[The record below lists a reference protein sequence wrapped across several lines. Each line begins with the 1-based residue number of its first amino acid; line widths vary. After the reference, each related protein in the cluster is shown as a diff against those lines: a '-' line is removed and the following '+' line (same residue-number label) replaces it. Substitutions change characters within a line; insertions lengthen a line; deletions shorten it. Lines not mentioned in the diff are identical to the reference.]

1 MKSTGFT
8 SFASAL
14 VLASCAALVTAC
26 GSEPNGDPAL
36 EADGGTTL
44 PDGASPL
51 PTPDGGGPLPDG
63 ATPPPTPCGAAKYTE
78 TLPTNTVDVS
88 GVTFSSAN
96 PSPYVLSV
104 LERRYPLGKWLVE
117 GGLANTAIGGSCIER
132 FLGDKSSGDAVI
144 RQLSTV
150 VHECSH
156 FFDLADRS
164 PSSSTYNVRTDVVF
178 KCSQGDAQGR
188 GGVTFARSRITKDAY
203 AAKRPAC
210 GGQSRPGCDTYADVY
225 LDGNPDDTTFQGGDQ
240 GFSSVLEETTQ
251 YVNSLAT
258 AYAFEDRYRSRKV
271 SERDGILTFQW
282 YIERYLLL
290 AKTSYPA
297 AYKLIQEDPCWRK
310 AVLTVWDRADFYLEA
325 TKSLTSLGIND
336 AAILALVNDPVLK
349 AEIDAL
355 RALECK

>member
-1 MKSTGFT
+1 MKSTNFT
-8 SFASAL
+8 S
-14 VLASCAALVTAC
+14 LAAALALATCASLVAAC
-26 GSEPNGDPAL
+26 GSDPNSDPGSAP
-36 EADGGTTL
+36 DGGATPL
-44 PDGASPL
+44 PDGAL
-51 PTPDGGGPLPDG
+51 APTPDGGAPPADG
-63 ATPPPTPCGAAKYTE
+63 GAPPAPCGATKYSE
-78 TLPTNTVDVS
+78 TLPTNTADLS
-88 GVTFSSAN
+88 GVTFSAAN

-117 GGLANTAIGGSCIER
+117 GGLANTAIGGSCIDR

-150 VHECSH
+150 VHECGH
-156 FFDLADRS
+156 FFDLTDRGA
-164 PSSSTYNVRTDVVF
+164 SSSTYNVRTDIVF

-210 GGQSRPGCDTYADVY
+210 GGQSRLGCDTYADVY
-225 LDGNPDDTTFQGGDQ
+225 LDGNPDDSTFQGGDQ

-290 AKTSYPA
+290 AKASYPA
-297 AYKLIQEDPCWRK
+297 AYKLIREDACWRQ

-325 TKSLTSLGIND
+325 TKSLSSLGIND